1 MNSSEPLVI
10 DFKNFEKHFHENFK
24 NNFNE
29 TSGETQILKNEPI
42 GWCMPNKIW
51 VAHDFYFIDFLE
63 SLPKSSILIIALNFG
78 FENKIDFKQI
88 KKYLKSKKLVLIIN
102 GLPEKQAEYLADI
115 LDINLY
121 EGWQPLIDS
130 EILKNNERYYR
141 VFYRALAAKINI
153 KSLYRATQIKT
164 THMFLRNSLINAPL
178 AYRHIPVDGF
188 RGIQKNK
195 PVLIVAAG
203 PSLNKQLPILFK
215 FQHVFTILAV
225 DTVWPILKKHG
236 ITPDVLF
243 ALDSRS
249 KTSWPKDGIDDQT
262 CFAVDVGCAPRL
274 VWSNK
279 KNHFFSTTSHSVMSL
294 LGRLGSF
301 ADIVPTGGSVATS
314 AFGLARH
321 MGANPIVLIG
331 QDLALT
337 DGKDHADGYLHV
349 YSDSFLKERTET
361 GFDVEG
367 YYGQQVKTEKQL
379 LFYKN
384 WYEEQV
390 RLYPETMVINSTEG
404 GAKINGCL
412 QIPFEQACRE
422 LEAFQRYKDFNFTR
436 HDIKFNPVHL
446 ELLIKN
452 MDFLIEKTK
461 KFIELAHEGEALIV
475 DQFKISLSSKL
486 SKIDELNL
494 KLLSFDEDARFVV
507 DAYSQVKMHQVSYEV
522 AMNNGGKKLSIAVD
536 KYRKIY
542 VGIQESGFLALAMLK
557 QVRDFYSDLKEK
569 GFYDESLL
577 NGLIY
582 DEVLN

>member
-215 FQHVFTILAV
+215 YKDFEYKIL
-225 DTVWPILKKHG
+225 
-236 ITPDVLF
+236 
-243 ALDSRS
+243 LD
-249 KTSWPKDGIDDQT
+249 
-262 CFAVDVGCAPRL
+262 
-274 VWSNK
+274 
-279 KNHFFSTTSHSVMSL
+279 
-294 LGRLGSF
+294 
-301 ADIVPTGGSVATS
+301 
-314 AFGLARH
+314 
-321 MGANPIVLIG
+321 IVLIDHWNKTITPI
-331 QDLALT
+331 DLKSSE
-337 DGKDHADGYLHV
+337 DGAYSFMSKIYKYRYDIQASLYHKGIIEFAKSNFKDYNVENFLFLVG
-349 YSDSFLKERTET
+349 SFK
-361 GFDVEG
+361 
-367 YYGQQVKTEKQL
+367 
-379 LFYKN
+379 
-384 WYEEQV
+384 
-390 RLYPETMVINSTEG
+390 YPET
-404 GAKINGCL
+404 
-412 QIPFEQACRE
+412 P
-422 LEAFQRYKDFNFTR
+422 
-436 HDIKFNPVHL
+436 
-446 ELLIKN
+446 LLYN
-452 MDFLIEKTK
+452 AQNLMNV
-461 KFIELAHEGEALIV
+461 GEYGN
-475 DQFKISLSSKL
+475 D
-486 SKIDELNL
+486 
-494 KLLSFDEDARFVV
+494 
-507 DAYSQVKMHQVSYEV
+507 
-522 AMNNGGKKLSIAVD
+522 
-536 KYRKIY
+536 
-542 VGIQESGFLALAMLK
+542 
-557 QVRDFYSDLKEK
+557 
-569 GFYDESLL
+569 
-577 NGLIY
+577 
-582 DEVLN
+582 